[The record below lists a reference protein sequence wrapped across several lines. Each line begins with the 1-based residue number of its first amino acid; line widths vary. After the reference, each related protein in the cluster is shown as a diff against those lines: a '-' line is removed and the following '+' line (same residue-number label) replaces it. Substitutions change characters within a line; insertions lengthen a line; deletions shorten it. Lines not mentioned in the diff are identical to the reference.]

1 MDKADALAKV
11 YARCRERVD
20 LAYPG
25 AERVLVFGE
34 GDPDARVMLVGEAP
48 GEKETLL
55 RRPFVGKAGKNLE
68 EFLEILRFSREQL
81 YITNVV
87 KFRPVKIH
95 PRTGTLSNRPP
106 DREEIGLFIPTLLE
120 EIRTVSPAFLVTLGN
135 TSLRAVTGDNRL
147 TVGGCHGQPRKL
159 ETGGVSVT
167 LFPLYHP
174 ASIIYNRSLAPVY
187 RQDVAA
193 LGKFLQKM

>member
-167 LFPLYHP
+167 LFSLYHP